1 MNILNDNDLE
11 AIIYI
16 YENHKNIEKKELEN
30 MIKKLDVKKV
40 NEEDKI
46 TNKMIK
52 LTFNETK

>member
-1 MNILNDNDLE
+1 
-11 AIIYI
+11 
-16 YENHKNIEKKELEN
+16 

-46 TNKMIK
+46 TNKVIK

>member
-1 MNILNDNDLE
+1 M
-11 AIIYI
+11 YI
-16 YENHKNIEKKELEN
+16 YENHKNIEKEELEN

-46 TNKMIK
+46 TNKLIK

>member
-1 MNILNDNDLE
+1 MNILNDDDLE

-16 YENHKNIEKKELEN
+16 YENHKNIEKEELEN

>member
-1 MNILNDNDLE
+1 MIMILKRL
-11 AIIYI
+11 YI
-16 YENHKNIEKKELEN
+16 YENHKNIEKEELEN

>member
-16 YENHKNIEKKELEN
+16 YENHKNIEKEELEN

-46 TNKMIK
+46 TNKVIK

>member
-1 MNILNDNDLE
+1 
-11 AIIYI
+11 
-16 YENHKNIEKKELEN
+16 

-46 TNKMIK
+46 TNNMIK